1 MLEMGSQR
9 LLINPFLQI
18 HKLLQTF
25 YYVLRKKKQKKAVTA
40 SRTFNCKLANRNA

>member
-25 YYVLRKKKQKKAVTA
+25 YYVLRKKSKKKQLLQVGLLIV
-40 SRTFNCKLANRNA
+40 S